1 MTRLTA
7 EQAARE
13 AGSDGSGATAL
24 NLSHRALS
32 DVSCLS
38 SFIKLERLDLGYNC
52 LVTLEGLS
60 SCANLK
66 WLSVIENKLVSLKG
80 VEGLSKLQVLN
91 AGKNRLTKMD
101 EVASLTSL
109 GALILNDNN
118 ISSICK
124 LDRLQQLNTLVLSK
138 NPIFTIGNAL
148 AKAKFMKKLSL
159 SHCQIENVGSSLAA
173 CVELKELRL
182 SHNKITT
189 IPLDLAKNVKILNLD
204 LGNNLIERS
213 SDLKVLSEL
222 RYLRNLNLQGNPISE
237 TDSLIKKVKKF
248 VPNLRILNAKPLEA
262 SSKSDKSYEK
272 ENLPSKDDPVETGR
286 KNKGK
291 GQQTKQQLK
300 DPEEPEVRTISS
312 AVTTSAIGKS
322 EVLDGKE
329 RKKDRKEAKKKSEVE
344 EHVNDRKSKRKDD
357 VDDTGRKDKKDA
369 KRKKFVDEEDIDAE
383 GIDNTEI
390 SFADLVFSKQFSSE
404 PKLKD
409 SSVQEVAPGG
419 KSGDLVIDHT
429 KKRKKSKAAVTI
441 TDSSVLKMISS
452 VPDVGAG
459 GLGLSGW
466 DD

>member
-1 MTRLTA
+1 MARLTV

-38 SFIKLERLDLGYNC
+38 TFSKLERLDLGCNC

-91 AGKNRLTKMD
+91 AGKNKLTKMD

-138 NPIFTIGNAL
+138 NPVFTIGNAL
-148 AKAKFMKKLSL
+148 AKAKSMKKLSL

-189 IPLDLAKNVKILNLD
+189 IPSDLAKNVKILNLD

-237 TDSLIKKVKKF
+237 KDSLVKKVKKF
-248 VPNLRILNAKPLEA
+248 VPTLRILNAKPLEA
-262 SSKSDKSYEK
+262 SSKSDKSYGK
-272 ENLPSKDDPVETGR
+272 DNLPSKYDPVEIDR
-286 KNKGK
+286 KKDKRQQSKQHLKG
-291 GQQTKQQLK
+291 
-300 DPEEPEVRTISS
+300 PEEPEVKTISPG
-312 AVTTSAIGKS
+312 VTTSALGKS

-329 RKKDRKEAKKKSEVE
+329 RKKDRKEAKKSEVE
-344 EHVNDRKSKRKDD
+344 EPANDSKSKRKDD
-357 VDDTGRKDKKDA
+357 VDHTGRKEKKDA

-390 SFADLVFSKQFSSE
+390 SFADLVFSKQNDSE

-409 SSVQEVAPGG
+409 SSTQEVAPDG
-419 KSGDLVIDHT
+419 KFEELVIDHT
-429 KKRKKSKAAVTI
+429 KKRKKSKGAVTI
-441 TDSSVLKMISS
+441 TDSSVLKLISS
-452 VPDVGAG
+452 IPEVGTD

>member
-1 MTRLTA
+1 MSRLTV

-52 LVTLEGLS
+52 LVTLE
-60 SCANLK
+60 
-66 WLSVIENKLVSLKG
+66 
-80 VEGLSKLQVLN
+80 VLN
-91 AGKNRLTKMD
+91 AGKNKLTKMD

-138 NPIFTIGNAL
+138 NPVFTIGNAL
-148 AKAKFMKKLSL
+148 AKAKSMKKLSL
-159 SHCQIENVGSSLAA
+159 SHCQIENIGSSLAA

-189 IPLDLAKNVKILNLD
+189 IPSDLAKNVKILNLD

-237 TDSLIKKVKKF
+237 TDSHIKKVKKF

-262 SSKSDKSYEK
+262 SSKSDESYGK
-272 ENLPSKDDPVETGR
+272 ENLPSKDDPVEIDR
-286 KNKGK
+286 KKK
-291 GQQTKQQLK
+291 DKRKQTKQQLK
-300 DPEEPEVRTISS
+300 GPEEPEVRTISP

-344 EHVNDRKSKRKDD
+344 EHANDSKSKRKDAA
-357 VDDTGRKDKKDA
+357 DDTGRKDKKDA

-390 SFADLVFSKQFSSE
+390 SFADLVFSKHSSE

-409 SSVQEVAPGG
+409 RSTQEVAPGG
-419 KSGDLVIDHT
+419 TFEDLVIDHT
-429 KKRKKSKAAVTI
+429 KKRKKSKGAVTI
-441 TDSSVLKMISS
+441 TDSSALKMISS
-452 VPDVGAG
+452 VPDVGTG

>member
-1 MTRLTA
+1 MTRLTV

-13 AGSDGSGATAL
+13 DGSGATAL

-91 AGKNRLTKMD
+91 AGKNKLTKMD

-109 GALILNDNN
+109 GALILNDNS

-148 AKAKFMKKLSL
+148 AKAKSMKKLSM
-159 SHCQIENVGSSLAA
+159 SHCQIENIGSSLAA

-189 IPLDLAKNVKILNLD
+189 IPSDLAKNVKILNLD

-237 TDSLIKKVKKF
+237 TDSHIKKVKKS

-262 SSKSDKSYEK
+262 SSKSDKRYEK
-272 ENLPSKDDPVETGR
+272 ENLPSKDDPVEIDR
-286 KNKGK
+286 KKK
-291 GQQTKQQLK
+291 DKRQHTKQQLK
-300 DPEEPEVRTISS
+300 GPEEPEVRTISP

-322 EVLDGKE
+322 EVLGGKE
-329 RKKDRKEAKKKSEVE
+329 RKKNRKEAKKSEVE
-344 EHVNDRKSKRKDD
+344 EHGNDSKSKRKDG
-357 VDDTGRKDKKDA
+357 VDDTGRKEKKDA
-369 KRKKFVDEEDIDAE
+369 KRKKFVDEEDIEAE

-390 SFADLVFSKQFSSE
+390 SFADLVFSKQYSSE

-409 SSVQEVAPGG
+409 SSTQEVAPGR

-429 KKRKKSKAAVTI
+429 KKRKKLKDAVTI
-441 TDSSVLKMISS
+441 TDSSALKMISS

-459 GLGLSGW
+459 GLGLSAW